1 MIKSTAYIIMVQ
13 AVLFFCLFMRKS
25 KKYAKI
31 EKTFKNFA
39 TKGDKTVLI

>member
-1 MIKSTAYIIMVQ
+1 MHSLHHYGAGC
-13 AVLFFCLFMRKS
+13 AFFGFVHEEI

-31 EKTFKNFA
+31 EKTFRNFA